1 VGSRPGQATLF
12 QQLPQQLGVG
22 RVGRG
27 PPLGATQGRGL
38 GRLGQVRLA
47 PGGLQLLD
55 HEPPARARLH
65 RERPVMVWQL
75 HQPSAQPLP
84 GRRCDLAS
92 LGLAGGPVDP
102 VKGDLPPM
110 HVQSSYDAH
119 RDLLRAPPIW
129 LQHDHPCLSRRRS
142 LHIASSG
149 GPAVRAAF
157 GRNLSLPWLPPRV
170 VWQTTLAAAPRST

>member
-22 RVGRG
+22 LVGRG

-55 HEPPARARLH
+55 HEPPARAPLH

-75 HQPSAQPLP
+75 GQPSAQPSRVAGVIWP
-84 GRRCDLAS
+84 RWAWPVARPTQAKVICRRCTSNPPTMLTGTS
-92 LGLAGGPVDP
+92 LELRPCG
-102 VKGDLPPM
+102 
-110 HVQSSYDAH
+110 SSTII
-119 RDLLRAPPIW
+119 RA
-129 LQHDHPCLSRRRS
+129 
-142 LHIASSG
+142 
-149 GPAVRAAF
+149 
-157 GRNLSLPWLPPRV
+157 
-170 VWQTTLAAAPRST
+170 